1 MLTKKFEILKKLTL
15 SSNSALKTEYSYSIF
30 LALRISSFFFANI
43 ELRSTICFVSW
54 ILFLSSSVISYLNF
68 YISYDS

>member
-43 ELRSTICFVSW
+43 ELRSTICFVS
-54 ILFLSSSVISYLNF
+54 
-68 YISYDS
+68 